1 MDRRRGR
8 VVCHLF
14 VITSDTETA
23 RGQIRPGENGREYF
37 LQTCQ
42 IRGLSGGVN
51 RSCKNS
57 SVYSLSQ
64 LNYRQTDRQTD
75 RRKSDLSGVAYYV
88 GLTLA
93 KLDIS
98 DI

>member
-37 LQTCQ
+37 FTNVPDPWP
-42 IRGLSGGVN
+42 IRW
-51 RSCKNS
+51 CK
-57 SVYSLSQ
+57 
-64 LNYRQTDRQTD
+64 
-75 RRKSDLSGVAYYV
+75 
-88 GLTLA
+88 
-93 KLDIS
+93 
-98 DI
+98 

>member
-1 MDRRRGR
+1 MKSGYCEEVEERLKRDKVVKIARLSSCKNFVRERSCRAFCKCGILMNRRRGR

-42 IRGLSGGVN
+42 IRGLYQV
-51 RSCKNS
+51 
-57 SVYSLSQ
+57 V
-64 LNYRQTDRQTD
+64 
-75 RRKSDLSGVAYYV
+75 
-88 GLTLA
+88 
-93 KLDIS
+93 
-98 DI
+98 